1 MASAP
6 PQMPSLGRSLSAR
19 LLVLT
24 TAFVMLAE
32 VLIYVPSAARFRL
45 DWLQARLAAAEIAV
59 QALLAA
65 PDFMVSPELEERL
78 LKQAGARTIVMKS
91 PTRRALILGMDPP
104 VSVDA
109 VYDLRRDSIVMLIAP
124 ALTALVRAEPRL
136 LRVIGAAQGDP
147 TAHMD
152 VLLDEAPLAM
162 ALRDFSWRILSL
174 SVVIS
179 LFTAGLVFFSLH
191 RLMVRP
197 MRQLTLNMV
206 AFRARPE
213 DASRPGAPTRRQD
226 EIGIAETELARM
238 QQELRAALAQ
248 KTRLAALGVAVSKIS
263 HDLRNILAT
272 AQLVSDRLA
281 ASDDPRVRQILPR
294 LVASIDRAIALCTQ
308 SLKFG
313 RAEEPPPRRATFA
326 LAQLVDEVRE
336 ALDLGGGGPVRWRT
350 QVENGLGVDADRDQL
365 FRVLVNLGR
374 NAVQAMDQG
383 GEISVK
389 AWRQGGETLIDVAD
403 TGGGLSRAAREH
415 LFEPFLGGAR
425 AGGTGLGLAI
435 ARDLLRA
442 HGGDIELA
450 ETGPQGTR
458 FRLRLPAG

>member
-1 MASAP
+1 MESLP
-6 PQMPSLGRSLSAR
+6 PEMPKPGQSLSAR

-65 PDFMVSPELEERL
+65 PDNMVSPELEMRL
-78 LKQAGARTIVMKS
+78 LRQAGARTIVMKS
-91 PTRRALILGMDPP
+91 PERRALILGMDPP
-104 VSVDA
+104 GAIDA
-109 VYDLRRDSIVMLIAP
+109 VYDLRHDSAAMLIGP
-124 ALTALVRAEPRL
+124 ALTALVRTEPRL
-136 LRVIGAAQGDP
+136 LRVIGDARGDP
-147 TAHMD
+147 KAQMD

-197 MRQLTLNMV
+197 MRRLTLNMV
-206 AFRARPE
+206 AFRADPE
-213 DASRPGAPTRRQD
+213 DASRTFGASNRRD
-226 EIGIAETELARM
+226 EIGIAEAELARM
-238 QQELRAALAQ
+238 QQELRAALTQ

-281 ASDDPRVRQILPR
+281 GSSDPRVRQTLPR

-313 RAEEPPPRRATFA
+313 RAEEPPPRRSVVP
-326 LAQLVDEVRE
+326 LAPLVDEVGE
-336 ALDLGGGGPVRWRT
+336 SLALRADGPVRWRNR
-350 QVENGLGVDADRDQL
+350 VADGLSVDADRDQL

-374 NAVQAMDQG
+374 NAQQAIEAD
-383 GEISVK
+383 GEIGVS
-389 AWRQGGETLIDVAD
+389 AWRQGNEILIDVAD
-403 TGGGLSRAAREH
+403 SGSGLSNAAREH
-415 LFEPFLGGAR
+415 LFEPFRGGAR
-425 AGGTGLGLAI
+425 AGGIGLGLAI
-435 ARDLLRA
+435 ARDLVRA
-442 HGGDIELA
+442 HGGDIELV
-450 ETGPQGTR
+450 ETGPKGTR
-458 FRLRLPAG
+458 FRLRLPAR